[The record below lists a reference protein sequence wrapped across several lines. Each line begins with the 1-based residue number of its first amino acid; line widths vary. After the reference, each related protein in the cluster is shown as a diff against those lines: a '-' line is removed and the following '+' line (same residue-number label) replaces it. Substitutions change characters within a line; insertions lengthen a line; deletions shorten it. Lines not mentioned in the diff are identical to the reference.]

1 MNDLT
6 TSVVSRQNILNN
18 EYAIDEI
25 QNQLRFDGAFLDEE
39 FLFTKEQIAQY
50 FEVDIRTVER
60 YVEANKTEL
69 EASGYR
75 LLRGEELRVFKEAFK
90 VKFGPDINVGTK
102 TTVLGVFSFK
112 AVLNMA
118 MLLSESN
125 RAKEMR
131 NVILNVFIDVINKK
145 VGGNTKYINQRDS
158 EFLKSWFNE
167 ENYRKEFT
175 DALDFYV
182 NMGNMKYG
190 IYTNIIYKSIFKEKA
205 EEYKQILKLN
215 KKDRIRDTFY
225 SEVLDLIASYEVGI
239 AYELKRAYEKKGSK
253 LSKIETDKIFEEFH
267 NHPRQKPLLD
277 KARNKMASR
286 DLVFRD
292 ALHIQLKEYITPL
305 EKDDF
310 ERFIGEKSKELKERL
325 EEAQDVFKRLKE
337 Y

>member
-18 EYAIDEI
+18 QYAIDEI
-25 QNQLRFDGAFLDEE
+25 QNQLRFDGAFLGQEL
-39 FLFTKEQIAQY
+39 LFTKEQIAEY

-69 EASGYR
+69 EESGYR
-75 LLRGEELRVFKEAFK
+75 LLRGEELRTFKEAFK

-125 RAKEMR
+125 KAKEMR
-131 NVILNVFIDVINKK
+131 SVILNVFIDVINKK

-190 IYTNIIYKSIFKEKA
+190 IYTNVIYKSIFKEKA

-239 AYELKRAYEKKGSK
+239 AYELKIAYEKKGSK
-253 LSKIETDKIFEEFH
+253 LSKIETDRIFEEFH